1 MRVFILAFTAACSL
15 SLIAGCTQAPGYPK
29 QSEEVLRPQDQLDFH
44 TLYRQNCAGCHGTN
58 GENGPSIDL
67 ANPEYQAL
75 VDDDV
80 LETWISGGLPG
91 SGMPAFG
98 VSDGGMLTDQQITAL
113 IAGMRK
119 EWRKPGVFGAQTP
132 PDYSLETT
140 GDAARGHQVY
150 GTACLSCHQQ
160 TKQQIT
166 DPNYLALVPDQALHS
181 MIIAGR
187 PDIGHPDWR
196 NDIPGKPL
204 STQDVT
210 DIVTY
215 LSSLRGASS
224 DQSQSQLQKQPQAAK

>member
-1 MRVFILAFTAACSL
+1 MRLSVIAITTACALAL
-15 SLIAGCTQAPGYPK
+15 LAGCTQAPGYPK
-29 QSEEVLRPQDQLDFH
+29 VSEEIGRPQDQLDFH
-44 TLYRQNCAGCHGTN
+44 TLYKQNCTACHGAN
-58 GENGPSIDL
+58 GQNGPSIDL

-80 LETWISGGLPG
+80 LQTWISGGMPG

-98 VSDGGMLTDQQITAL
+98 VSDGGMLTDQQIAAL

-140 GDAARGHQVY
+140 GDAARGHQIY
-150 GTACLSCHQQ
+150 GTACASCHQQ

-166 DPNYLALVPDQALHS
+166 DPDYLALVPDQALHS

-215 LSSLRGASS
+215 LSSLRTSS
-224 DQSQSQLQKQPQAAK
+224 PKSEPGPSQAKP